1 MTAGHL
7 SAEDVEAMRF
17 FGSHLPPWS
26 TDCLT
31 AVADGS
37 TVAAW
42 CRRSG
47 ISRREVSAWLVGSPE
62 FAAAFV
68 AAQDAGARM
77 MLDDALDIADI
88 QERAR
93 RVKIDALGRR
103 EVTFEDALGH
113 RKLRV
118 STRIRLAE
126 KLSERLA
133 PRQRVAL
140 GGDPDAPP
148 VELSETE
155 RVARVQGLLAIA
167 EERARAAGEL
177 G

>member
-1 MTAGHL
+1 
-7 SAEDVEAMRF
+7 MRF
-17 FGSHLPPWS
+17 FGVASPPWAVS
-26 TDCLT
+26 CL
-31 AVADGS
+31 AALADGS
-37 TVAAW
+37 TAAAW
-42 CRRSG
+42 CRQSG

-62 FAAAFV
+62 FGAAFT

-77 MLDDALDIADI
+77 MLDDALDIADT

-93 RVKIDALGRR
+93 RVKIDAQGRR

-118 STRIRLAE
+118 GTRIKLAE

-140 GGDPDAPP
+140 GGDPDGPP

-155 RVARVQGLLAIA
+155 RVARVQGLLALA
-167 EERARAAGEL
+167 EERARVAGEL
-177 G
+177 A